1 MAEKQDLKD
10 APVKDEL
17 QVAVSQDSSL
27 RKVELD
33 LDDAPFL
40 VEQAPPPPAKT
51 EEAPLQVTEE
61 GAEPPKKKKK
71 LLIIAAAA
79 GLLVLLVAGAAI
91 WWFVLRTPPPP
102 PSEPI
107 KPEVIVVP
115 SAKTPTAQPDS
126 VKELAPFVIP
136 RQTPTGARFLICKF
150 STVSQSPRVGMEI
163 DHKLIPLRD
172 ALYYYLS
179 SKSDEF
185 LLNPANTATI
195 KKDLSGVLNDY
206 LTQGRIDDI
215 LFESYLNE

>member
-1 MAEKQDLKD
+1 VAEKQDLKD

-17 QVAVSQDSSL
+17 QVAVSQDTSL

-51 EEAPLQVTEE
+51 EEAPLQVAEE

-71 LLIIAAAA
+71 LLLIAAAA

-102 PSEPI
+102 PPEPI
-107 KPEVIVVP
+107 KPDVIVVP

-136 RQTPTGARFLICKF
+136 RQTPTGCALFDLQIF
-150 STVSQSPRVGMEI
+150 NSQP
-163 DHKLIPLRD
+163 KP
-172 ALYYYLS
+172 
-179 SKSDEF
+179 
-185 LLNPANTATI
+185 
-195 KKDLSGVLNDY
+195 
-206 LTQGRIDDI
+206 QGGHGD
-215 LFESYLNE
+215 

>member
-1 MAEKQDLKD
+1 MAEKQATKE
-10 APVKDEL
+10 APAKDEL
-17 QVAVSQDSSL
+17 QVAVSPDTSL

-40 VEQAPPPPAKT
+40 QEQESPPPAKT
-51 EEAPLQVTEE
+51 DSAPLQVP
-61 GAEPPKKKKK
+61 ADAPAPNKKKK
-71 LLIIAAAA
+71 LLLI
-79 GLLVLLVAGAAI
+79 AGAAALLVVLVAAVAV

-102 PSEPI
+102 PPDPV

-115 SAKTPTAQPDS
+115 SAKSPASKPDS

-136 RQTPTGARFLICKF
+136 RQTAKGARFLICKF

-163 DHKLIPLRD
+163 DQKLIPLRD

-179 SKSDEF
+179 SKPDAF
-185 LLNPANTATI
+185 LLDPASVPTI
-195 KKDLSGVLNDY
+195 KKDLGGVLNDY

>member
-1 MAEKQDLKD
+1 MAENQDLKE
-10 APVKDEL
+10 APAKDEL
-17 QVAVSQDSSL
+17 QVAVSPDTSL

-40 VEQAPPPPAKT
+40 TEQAPPPPAKKEDAPLQTT
-51 EEAPLQVTEE
+51 EEASSPN
-61 GAEPPKKKKK
+61 KKKK
-71 LLIIAAAA
+71 LIIIAAAA
-79 GLLVLLVAGAAI
+79 LVVVLVAAAAI

-102 PSEPI
+102 PPEPV

-115 SAKTPTAQPDS
+115 TPKSPTAKSDS

-136 RQTPTGARFLICKF
+136 RQTAKGARFLICKF

-163 DHKLIPLRD
+163 DQKLIPLRD

-179 SKSDEF
+179 SKTDEF
-185 LLNPANTATI
+185 LLDPANATTI
-195 KKDLSGVLNDY
+195 KKDLGGVLNDY
-206 LTQGRIDDI
+206 LTQGRIEDI

>member
-1 MAEKQDLKD
+1 MAENQDLKE
-10 APVKDEL
+10 APAKDEL
-17 QVAVSQDSSL
+17 QVAVSPDTSL

-40 VEQAPPPPAKT
+40 KEQDPPPPAKK
-51 EEAPLQVTEE
+51 EDAPLQTTEE
-61 GAEPPKKKKK
+61 VPQPNKKKK
-71 LLIIAAAA
+71 LIIIAAAA
-79 GLLVLLVAGAAI
+79 LVVVLVAAAAI

-102 PSEPI
+102 PPEPI

-115 SAKTPTAQPDS
+115 TPKSPTAKSDS

-136 RQTPTGARFLICKF
+136 RQTAKGARFLICKF

-163 DHKLIPLRD
+163 DQKLIPLRD

-179 SKSDEF
+179 SKTDEF
-185 LLNPANTATI
+185 LLDPANATTI
-195 KKDLSGVLNDY
+195 KKDLGGVLNDY
-206 LTQGRIDDI
+206 LTQGRIEDI

>member
-1 MAEKQDLKD
+1 MAEKQDLKE
-10 APVKDEL
+10 APAKDEL
-17 QVAVSQDSSL
+17 QVAVSPDTSL

-40 VEQAPPPPAKT
+40 TEQESPPPAKK
-51 EEAPLQVTEE
+51 EDAPLQV
-61 GAEPPKKKKK
+61 AADAPPNKKKK
-71 LLIIAAAA
+71 LILIAGAAALVVVLAAAA
-79 GLLVLLVAGAAI
+79 AV

-102 PSEPI
+102 PPEPV

-115 SAKTPTAQPDS
+115 TPKTPTAKPDS

-136 RQTPTGARFLICKF
+136 RQTAKGARFLICKF
-150 STVSQSPRVGMEI
+150 STVSQSPRVGTEI
-163 DHKLIPLRD
+163 DQKLIPLRD

-179 SKSDEF
+179 SKTDAF
-185 LLNPANTATI
+185 LLDPASAPTI

>member
-1 MAEKQDLKD
+1 MAAKQDLKE
-10 APVKDEL
+10 APVKDEM
-17 QVAVSQDSSL
+17 QVAVSQDTSL

-40 VEQAPPPPAKT
+40 VDQESPPPAQK
-51 EEAPLQVTEE
+51 EEAPLQVVDE
-61 GAEPPKKKKK
+61 APAPSKKKK
-71 LLIIAAAA
+71 LLIIIGAAALA
-79 GLLVLLVAGAAI
+79 LLLVAGAAI

-102 PSEPI
+102 PPDPI

-115 SAKTPTAQPDS
+115 TPTTPTAQPDN

-136 RQTPTGARFLICKF
+136 RQTAKGARFLICKF

-163 DHKLIPLRD
+163 DQKLIPLRD

-179 SKSDEF
+179 SKPDEF
-185 LLNPANTATI
+185 LLDPANVATI
-195 KKDLSGVLNDY
+195 KKDLGGVLNDY
-206 LTQGRIDDI
+206 MTQGRIDDI

>member
-1 MAEKQDLKD
+1 VAEKQETKE
-10 APVKDEL
+10 APAKDEL
-17 QVAVSQDSSL
+17 QVAVSPDTSL

-40 VEQAPPPPAKT
+40 QEQESPPPAKT
-51 EEAPLQVTEE
+51 GSAPLQVP
-61 GAEPPKKKKK
+61 AEAPAPNKKKNCCS
-71 LLIIAAAA
+71 LRARLPCLCCWWRPWPYG
-79 GLLVLLVAGAAI
+79 GLSCARRRPRRRKPV
-91 WWFVLRTPPPP
+91 
-102 PSEPI
+102 

-115 SAKTPTAQPDS
+115 SAKSPTAKPDS

-136 RQTPTGARFLICKF
+136 RQTAKGARFLICKF

-163 DHKLIPLRD
+163 DQKLIPLRD

-179 SKSDEF
+179 SKSDAF
-185 LLNPANTATI
+185 LLDPASVPTI
-195 KKDLSGVLNDY
+195 KKDLGGVLNDY

>member
-1 MAEKQDLKD
+1 MAEKQDLID

-17 QVAVSQDSSL
+17 QVAVSQDTSL

-40 VEQAPPPPAKT
+40 VEQDSPPPAKA
-51 EEAPLQVTEE
+51 EEAPLQVAEE
-61 GAEPPKKKKK
+61 GAEAPKKKKK

-79 GLLVLLVAGAAI
+79 GLFVLLVAAAAI

-102 PSEPI
+102 PPEPV

-115 SAKTPTAQPDS
+115 SVKTPTAQPDS

-136 RQTPTGARFLICKF
+136 RQTANGARFLICKF

-163 DHKLIPLRD
+163 DHKIIPLRD
-172 ALYYYLS
+172 ALYFYLS
-179 SKSDEF
+179 SKTDEF

>member
-1 MAEKQDLKD
+1 MAEKQDLKE
-10 APVKDEL
+10 APAKDEL
-17 QVAVSQDSSL
+17 QVAVSPDTSL

-40 VEQAPPPPAKT
+40 TEQESPPPAKK
-51 EEAPLQVTEE
+51 EDAPLQVAADAPPNKKNKLILIA
-61 GAEPPKKKKK
+61 GAAT
-71 LLIIAAAA
+71 LVVVLAAAA
-79 GLLVLLVAGAAI
+79 AV

-102 PSEPI
+102 PPEPV

-115 SAKTPTAQPDS
+115 TPKTPTAKPDS

-136 RQTPTGARFLICKF
+136 RQTAKGARFLICKF

-163 DHKLIPLRD
+163 DQKLIPLRD

-179 SKSDEF
+179 SKTDAF
-185 LLNPANTATI
+185 LLDPASAPTI

>member
-1 MAEKQDLKD
+1 MAEKQDLKE
-10 APVKDEL
+10 APAKDEL
-17 QVAVSQDSSL
+17 QVAVSPDTSL

-40 VEQAPPPPAKT
+40 KEQESPPPAKKDD
-51 EEAPLQVTEE
+51 APLQV
-61 GAEPPKKKKK
+61 AEDAPAPNKKKK
-71 LLIIAAAA
+71 LIIIAAAA
-79 GLLVLLVAGAAI
+79 LVVVLVAAAAV

-102 PSEPI
+102 PPEPV

-115 SAKTPTAQPDS
+115 TPKTPTATPDS

>member
-1 MAEKQDLKD
+1 MAENQDLKE
-10 APVKDEL
+10 APAKDEL
-17 QVAVSQDSSL
+17 QVAVSPDTSL

-40 VEQAPPPPAKT
+40 TEQAPPPAKKEDAPLQTT
-51 EEAPLQVTEE
+51 EEAP
-61 GAEPPKKKKK
+61 PPNKKKK
-71 LLIIAAAA
+71 LIIIAAAA
-79 GLLVLLVAGAAI
+79 LVVVLVAAAAI

-102 PSEPI
+102 PPEPI

-115 SAKTPTAQPDS
+115 TPKTPTAKSDS

-136 RQTPTGARFLICKF
+136 RQTAKGARFLICKF

-163 DHKLIPLRD
+163 DQKLIPLRD

-179 SKSDEF
+179 SKTDEF
-185 LLNPANTATI
+185 LLDPANAPTI
-195 KKDLSGVLNDY
+195 KKDLGGVLNDY
-206 LTQGRIDDI
+206 LTQGRIEDI

>member
-1 MAEKQDLKD
+1 MAENQDLKE
-10 APVKDEL
+10 APAKDEL
-17 QVAVSQDSSL
+17 QVAVSPDTSL

-40 VEQAPPPPAKT
+40 TEQAPPPPAKK
-51 EEAPLQVTEE
+51 EDAPLQTTED
-61 GAEPPKKKKK
+61 ASPPNKKKK
-71 LLIIAAAA
+71 LIIIAAAA
-79 GLLVLLVAGAAI
+79 LVVVLVAAAAV

-102 PSEPI
+102 PPEPI

-115 SAKTPTAQPDS
+115 TPKTPTAKPDS

-136 RQTPTGARFLICKF
+136 RQTAKGARFLICKF

-163 DHKLIPLRD
+163 DQKLIPLRD

-179 SKSDEF
+179 SKPDEF
-185 LLNPANTATI
+185 LLDPANAATI
-195 KKDLSGVLNDY
+195 KKDLGGVLNDY
-206 LTQGRIDDI
+206 LTQGRIEDI

>member
-1 MAEKQDLKD
+1 MAEKQDLKE
-10 APVKDEL
+10 APAKDEL
-17 QVAVSQDSSL
+17 QVAVSPDTSL

-40 VEQAPPPPAKT
+40 TEQESPPPAKK
-51 EEAPLQVTEE
+51 EDAPLQV
-61 GAEPPKKKKK
+61 AADAPPNKKKK
-71 LLIIAAAA
+71 LILIAGAAALVVVLAAAA
-79 GLLVLLVAGAAI
+79 AV

-102 PSEPI
+102 PPEPV

-115 SAKTPTAQPDS
+115 TPKTPTAKPDS

-136 RQTPTGARFLICKF
+136 RQTAKGARFLICKF

-163 DHKLIPLRD
+163 DQKLIPLRD

-179 SKSDEF
+179 SKPDAF
-185 LLNPANTATI
+185 LLDPASAPTI

-206 LTQGRIDDI
+206 LTQGRIEDI

>member
-1 MAEKQDLKD
+1 MAEKQDLKE
-10 APVKDEL
+10 APAKDEL
-17 QVAVSQDSSL
+17 QVAVSPDTSL

-40 VEQAPPPPAKT
+40 TEQAPPPPAKKEDAPLQTT
-51 EEAPLQVTEE
+51 EEASSPN
-61 GAEPPKKKKK
+61 KKKK
-71 LLIIAAAA
+71 LIIIAAAA
-79 GLLVLLVAGAAI
+79 LVVVLVAAAAV

-102 PSEPI
+102 PPEPI

-115 SAKTPTAQPDS
+115 TPKTPTAKPDS

-136 RQTPTGARFLICKF
+136 RQTAKGARFLICKF

-163 DHKLIPLRD
+163 DQKLIPLRD

-179 SKSDEF
+179 SKPDEF
-185 LLNPANTATI
+185 LLDPANAATI
-195 KKDLSGVLNDY
+195 KKDLGGVLNDY
-206 LTQGRIDDI
+206 LTQGRIEDI

>member
-1 MAEKQDLKD
+1 MAEKQDLKE
-10 APVKDEL
+10 APAKDEL
-17 QVAVSQDSSL
+17 QVAVSPDTSL

-40 VEQAPPPPAKT
+40 TEQESPPPAKK
-51 EEAPLQVTEE
+51 EDAPLQV
-61 GAEPPKKKKK
+61 AADAPPNTKKK
-71 LLIIAAAA
+71 LILIAGAAALVVVLAAAA
-79 GLLVLLVAGAAI
+79 AV
-91 WWFVLRTPPPP
+91 WWFVLRTPPPQP
-102 PSEPI
+102 PEPV

-115 SAKTPTAQPDS
+115 TPKTPTAKPDS

-136 RQTPTGARFLICKF
+136 RQTAKGARFLICKF

-163 DHKLIPLRD
+163 DQKLIPLRD

-179 SKSDEF
+179 SKPDAF
-185 LLNPANTATI
+185 LLDPASAPTI

-206 LTQGRIDDI
+206 LTQGRIEDI

>member
-1 MAEKQDLKD
+1 MAEKQNLKE

-17 QVAVSQDSSL
+17 QVAVSQDANL

-40 VEQAPPPPAKT
+40 MEQEPPPPAKIK
-51 EEAPLQVTEE
+51 EKPLQA
-61 GAEPPKKKKK
+61 AEKAPAPSNKKK
-71 LLIIAAAA
+71 LRLIIGA
-79 GLLVLLVAGAAI
+79 GILVLLLAACAAI

-102 PSEPI
+102 PPEPI

-115 SAKTPTAQPDS
+115 TPKTPTAQPDS

-136 RQTPTGARFLICKF
+136 RQTDKGTRFLICKF

-179 SKSDEF
+179 GKSDEF
-185 LLNPANTATI
+185 LLNPANAASI
-195 KKDLSGVLNDY
+195 KKDLGGVLNDY

>member
-1 MAEKQDLKD
+1 MAENQDLKE
-10 APVKDEL
+10 APAKDEL
-17 QVAVSQDSSL
+17 QVAVSPDTSL

-40 VEQAPPPPAKT
+40 TEQAPPPAKKEDAPLQT
-51 EEAPLQVTEE
+51 PEEAP
-61 GAEPPKKKKK
+61 PPNKKKK
-71 LLIIAAAA
+71 LIIIAAAA
-79 GLLVLLVAGAAI
+79 LVVVLVAAAAI

-102 PSEPI
+102 PPEPV

-115 SAKTPTAQPDS
+115 TPKSPTAKSDS

-136 RQTPTGARFLICKF
+136 RQTAKGARFLICKF

-163 DHKLIPLRD
+163 DQKLIPLRD

-179 SKSDEF
+179 SKTDAF
-185 LLNPANTATI
+185 LLDPASAPTI

>member
-1 MAEKQDLKD
+1 MAEKQATKE
-10 APVKDEL
+10 APAKDEL
-17 QVAVSQDSSL
+17 QVAVSPDTSL

-40 VEQAPPPPAKT
+40 QEQESPPPAKT
-51 EEAPLQVTEE
+51 DSAPLQVP
-61 GAEPPKKKKK
+61 ADAPAPNKKKK
-71 LLIIAAAA
+71 LLLI
-79 GLLVLLVAGAAI
+79 AGAAALLVVLVAAVAV

-102 PSEPI
+102 PPDPV

-115 SAKTPTAQPDS
+115 SAKSPASKPAS

-136 RQTPTGARFLICKF
+136 RQTAKGARFLICKF

-163 DHKLIPLRD
+163 DQKLIPLRD

-179 SKSDEF
+179 SKPDAF
-185 LLNPANTATI
+185 LLDPASVPTI
-195 KKDLSGVLNDY
+195 KKDLGGVLNDY

-215 LFESYLNE
+215 LFESY

>member
-1 MAEKQDLKD
+1 MAEKQDLKE
-10 APVKDEL
+10 APAKDEL
-17 QVAVSQDSSL
+17 QVAVNTEAGL

-40 VEQAPPPPAKT
+40 KEQESAPPARPDD
-51 EEAPLQVTEE
+51 APLQVE
-61 GAEPPKKKKK
+61 AETPPPSKKKK
-71 LLIIAAAA
+71 LIIIAAAA
-79 GLLVLLVAGAAI
+79 LLVVLVAAAAV

-102 PSEPI
+102 PLEPV

-115 SAKTPTAQPDS
+115 SPKTPTAKPDS

-136 RQTPTGARFLICKF
+136 RQTAKGSRFLICKF

-163 DHKLIPLRD
+163 DQKLIPLRD

-179 SKSDEF
+179 SKPDAF
-185 LLNPANTATI
+185 LLDPASVPAI

-206 LTQGRIDDI
+206 LTQGRIEDI

>member
-1 MAEKQDLKD
+1 MAENQDLKE
-10 APVKDEL
+10 APAKDEL
-17 QVAVSQDSSL
+17 QVAVSPDTSL

-40 VEQAPPPPAKT
+40 KEQDPPPPAKKEDAHLQTT
-51 EEAPLQVTEE
+51 EEVPQ
-61 GAEPPKKKKK
+61 PNKKKK
-71 LLIIAAAA
+71 LIIIAAAA
-79 GLLVLLVAGAAI
+79 LVVVLVAAAAI

-102 PSEPI
+102 PPEPV

-115 SAKTPTAQPDS
+115 TPKSPTAKSDS

-136 RQTPTGARFLICKF
+136 RQTAKGARFLICKF

-163 DHKLIPLRD
+163 DQKLIPLRD

-179 SKSDEF
+179 SKTDEF
-185 LLNPANTATI
+185 LLDPANATTI
-195 KKDLSGVLNDY
+195 KKDLGGVLNDY
-206 LTQGRIDDI
+206 LTQGRIEDI

>member
-1 MAEKQDLKD
+1 MAEKQDIKE
-10 APVKDEL
+10 APAKDEL
-17 QVAVSQDSSL
+17 QVAVSPDTSL

-40 VEQAPPPPAKT
+40 KEQDPPPPAVK
-51 EEAPLQVTEE
+51 ENAPLQVSED
-61 GAEPPKKKKK
+61 APPPNKKKK

-79 GLLVLLVAGAAI
+79 ALVVVLVAAAAV

-102 PSEPI
+102 PPDPI

-115 SAKTPTAQPDS
+115 TPKTPTAKADS

-136 RQTPTGARFLICKF
+136 RQTAKGARFLICKF

-163 DHKLIPLRD
+163 DQKIIPLRD

-179 SKSDEF
+179 SKTDEF
-185 LLNPANTATI
+185 LLDPANAAAI
-195 KKDLSGVLNDY
+195 KKDLGGVLNDY

>member
-1 MAEKQDLKD
+1 MAENQDLKE
-10 APVKDEL
+10 APAKDEL
-17 QVAVSQDSSL
+17 QVAVSPDTSL

-40 VEQAPPPPAKT
+40 KEQDPPPLAKKEDAPLQTT
-51 EEAPLQVTEE
+51 EEAP
-61 GAEPPKKKKK
+61 PPNKKKK
-71 LLIIAAAA
+71 LIIIAAAA
-79 GLLVLLVAGAAI
+79 LVVVLVAAAAI

-102 PSEPI
+102 PPEPV

-115 SAKTPTAQPDS
+115 TPKSPTAKSDS

-136 RQTPTGARFLICKF
+136 RQTAKGARFLICKF

-163 DHKLIPLRD
+163 DQKLIPLRD

-179 SKSDEF
+179 SKTDEF
-185 LLNPANTATI
+185 LLDPANATTI
-195 KKDLSGVLNDY
+195 KKDLGGVLNDY
-206 LTQGRIDDI
+206 LTQGRIEDI